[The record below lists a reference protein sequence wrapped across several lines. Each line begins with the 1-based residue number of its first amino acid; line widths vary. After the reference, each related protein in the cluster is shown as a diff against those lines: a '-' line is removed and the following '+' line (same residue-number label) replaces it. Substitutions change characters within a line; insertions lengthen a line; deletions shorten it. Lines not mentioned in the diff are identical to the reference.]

1 MDLETE
7 LRSALRAQRPRPGL
21 AQRVLA
27 TDQHWQEKRGGYS
40 ARRAMAAAALLT
52 LVLGTWTA
60 REVVQ
65 RREGERAREEVLL
78 ALRITGEKLRDAKEH
93 VHQIGERQ

>member
-1 MDLETE
+1 MDLEQE
-7 LRSALRAQRPRPGL
+7 LRNALRAQRPRPGL

-27 TDQHWQEKRGGYS
+27 ADHHWQEKRGGYS
-40 ARRAMAAAALLT
+40 MRRAMAAAALLT

-65 RREGERAREEVLL
+65 RRQAERAKDEVLL
-78 ALRITGEKLRDAKEH
+78 ALRITGEKLRDARQH
-93 VHQIGERQ
+93 VHEIGERQ